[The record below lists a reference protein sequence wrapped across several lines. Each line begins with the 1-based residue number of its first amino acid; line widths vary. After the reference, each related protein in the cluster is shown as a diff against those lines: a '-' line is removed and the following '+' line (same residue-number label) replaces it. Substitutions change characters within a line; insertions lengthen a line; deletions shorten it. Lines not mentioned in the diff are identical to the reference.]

1 MYKIT
6 YSVKDIDGYLIDKT
20 KKFDR
25 IQDACKFIRE
35 LNRSTKLVG
44 RPLVENS

>member
-6 YSVKDIDGYLIDKT
+6 YSVKDIDGYLVDKT

-35 LNRSTKLVG
+35 LNRSNNLVG
-44 RPLVENS
+44 RPIVENS

>member
-1 MYKIT
+1 MFKVT
-6 YSVKDIDGYLIDKT
+6 YSVKDNDGYLVDKT

-35 LNRSTKLVG
+35 LNRSTNLVG